1 MSATIRYIGEAD
13 GGSRGNP
20 GPAGY
25 GALIRDAHD
34 DLVVAE
40 RAESIG
46 IATNNVAEY
55 RGLIAALE
63 AARELNITELDMRM
77 DSKLCV
83 EQISGRWKIK
93 NATLQPLARKAR
105 RLADEFDRITFTWIP
120 RAQNSHADRL
130 ANEAMDAA
138 AKGQSWSAA
147 NSTAELRAIDEVQ
160 AASTPTLF
168 DDPVDEPISLV
179 TAHPSAGAATTL
191 ILLRHGETEQ
201 SLERRLSGRSDL
213 PLTERGRAQ
222 AAAAARRIAAAE
234 PIAHIVSSPLRRAKQ
249 TAHAV
254 ASALGLDVQIDDRL
268 REIDFGDWEGMTFVE
283 ARAAGE
289 ELFTKWSSD
298 SAIAPPGG
306 ESQTDCLERTS
317 AVRRD
322 IVRDHTG
329 SRVLI
334 VTHMTPVKMMLA
346 EVLGSIEV
354 TRRIN
359 LDLASISR
367 VDYPNDSDRSVVK
380 LVNEISHLGSL

>member
-1 MSATIRYIGEAD
+1 MTATIRYIAEAD

-20 GPAGY
+20 GPAGF
-25 GALIRDAHD
+25 GAVIRDARD
-34 DLVVAE
+34 DLVIAE

-55 RGLIAALE
+55 RGLISALE
-63 AARELNITELDMRM
+63 AARELAITELDMRM

-83 EQISGRWKIK
+83 EQISGRWKTK
-93 NATLQPLARKAR
+93 NAALQPLALRAR

-147 NSTAELRAIDEVQ
+147 NSTAESVVIDQARAVPAPPDGPVQ
-160 AASTPTLF
+160 
-168 DDPVDEPISLV
+168 EHGSLV
-179 TAHPSAGAATTL
+179 TAHPNAGMATVL

-201 SLERRLSGRSDL
+201 SLERRFSGRTDL
-213 PLTERGRAQ
+213 PLTDLGRAQ
-222 AAAAARRIAAAE
+222 AAAAAKRIAGVE
-234 PIAHIVSSPLRRAKQ
+234 PITAIFSSPLLRAKQ

-254 ASALGLDVQIDDRL
+254 GAALGLDVQIDDRL
-268 REIDFGDWEGMTFVE
+268 REIDFGAWEGMTFVE
-283 ARAAGE
+283 ARHNGGE
-289 ELFTKWSSD
+289 WFKQWARD
-298 SAIAPPGG
+298 STISPPGG
-306 ESQTDCLERTS
+306 ESQSDCLERVS
-317 AVRRD
+317 EARRD
-322 IVRDHTG
+322 IVRNQPG

-334 VTHMTPVKMMLA
+334 VTHMTPVKMLLA
-346 EVLGSIEV
+346 EVFESIEV

-367 VDYPNDSDRSVVK
+367 VDYPLEAGRSVVK